1 MHIEHSYIKKKKVNL
16 KKKRVRRKG
25 LPSTSVRETDRQTRM
40 EEQLMVPAG
49 FKVGSEEELDPRHR
63 GGPALLATA
72 VRENLFWGDTL
83 SRVLEEGRERTR
95 QVFEGQ
101 HLSRGTVNAKA
112 HGKPESHDSR
122 TMWSP
127 V

>member
-1 MHIEHSYIKKKKVNL
+1 
-16 KKKRVRRKG
+16 
-25 LPSTSVRETDRQTRM
+25 
-40 EEQLMVPAG
+40 MVPAG
-49 FKVGSEEELDPRHR
+49 FKVGSEEELDPRQR
-63 GGPALLATA
+63 EGPTLSATA
-72 VRENLFWGDTL
+72 VRDNLFWGDSL

-112 HGKPESHDSR
+112 HGGPELHASR

>member
-1 MHIEHSYIKKKKVNL
+1 M
-16 KKKRVRRKG
+16 RRKD
-25 LPSTSVRETDRQTRM
+25 LPSTSVRETDRQTRT

-49 FKVGSEEELDPRHR
+49 FKEGSEEELDPRHK
-63 GGPALLATA
+63 GGPSLLATA
-72 VRENLFWGDTL
+72 VRDKLFWGNTL

-101 HLSRGTVNAKA
+101 HLSRGTVNAEA
-112 HGKPESHDSR
+112 HGRPESHACR
-122 TMWSP
+122 TMWNP